1 MNGLAGILKSGVA
14 PGFSGLH
21 QDPTNA
27 DVAIPRA
34 LKEVEQTKG
43 AAQLVS
49 EMGWKP
55 TKKNINAIK
64 KAWSM

>member
-1 MNGLAGILKSGVA
+1 MNGIADIIKSGVA

-34 LKEVEQTKG
+34 LKEVEQTKS
-43 AAQLVS
+43 ADAMVR

-55 TKKNINAIK
+55 TKRNVNAIK